1 MHQDVLQTAST
12 RVEPFVAG
20 QMNVSSSQMA
30 SGSSATHFLARAG
43 VKCHDD
49 FIQQGNIELPREIEQ
64 ALDANLNKNKR

>member
-1 MHQDVLQTAST
+1 
-12 RVEPFVAG
+12 
-20 QMNVSSSQMA
+20 MA